1 MQTVEEI
8 APHRFVASCGKGAIK
23 SHPPAEGMVVES
35 TEYTGKK
42 PTENPVSFALL
53 LTKQGV
59 NKLWNIRDIPE
70 DWKRTVPCEYL

>member
-1 MQTVEEI
+1 MWTVEEI
-8 APHRFVASCGKGAIK
+8 APHRCGKPWKGCHQET
-23 SHPPAEGMVVES
+23 SAEGMVVES
-35 TEYTGKK
+35 TEHTGKK
-42 PTENPVSFALL
+42 STDNPVSSALL